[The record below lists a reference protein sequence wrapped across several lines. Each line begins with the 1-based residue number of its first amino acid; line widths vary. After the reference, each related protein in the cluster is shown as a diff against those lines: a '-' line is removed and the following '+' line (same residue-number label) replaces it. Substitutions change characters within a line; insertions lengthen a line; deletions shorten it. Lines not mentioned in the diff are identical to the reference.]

1 MDYHKILINIQP
13 RTPWVDVFIAQLGEL
28 GCESFEETK
37 NGLNAFISVLEYSDK
52 ITKYLN
58 EIGSNDSYKLNF
70 CIELVP
76 TKNWNKIWESS
87 FEPILVDNWCSII
100 APFHQNISQTEFQ
113 IVIEPKMSFG
123 TGHHQTTYMMVKAIK
138 ELNLEGKS
146 VLDMGSGTGILAI
159 LSKKMNAS
167 YVEAIDID
175 EWAVENCIENSK
187 RNNVSFDVKLGGKE
201 LITNMN
207 FDIILANINLNILLE
222 HLDVYSSN
230 LKKGGVLVLSGFL
243 SFDEEIIKQASIK
256 NGFSLRKKYLK
267 DNWLCLAFSK
277 K

>member
-1 MDYHKILINIQP
+1 MDYHKISINIQP
-13 RTPWVDVFIAQLGEL
+13 RTPWVDIFIAQLGDL

-37 NGLNAFISVLEYSDK
+37 NGLNAFIAVSEYSDK
-52 ITKYLN
+52 IPTYLY
-58 EIGSNDSYKLNF
+58 EIALSNSHKLNYR
-70 CIELVP
+70 IELVP
-76 TKNWNKIWESS
+76 AKNWNKIWESS
-87 FEPILVDNWCSII
+87 FEPILVENWCSII
-100 APFHQNISQTEFQ
+100 APFHQNVSQTEFQ

-123 TGHHQTTYMMVKAIK
+123 TGHHQTTYMMVNAIK

-159 LSKKMNAS
+159 LAKKLNAS
-167 YVEAIDID
+167 FVEAIDIE

-201 LITNMN
+201 LITYLN
-207 FDIILANINLNILLE
+207 FDVILANINLNILLDQ
-222 HLDVYSSN
+222 LDVYSSN
-230 LKKGGVLVLSGFL
+230 IKKGGVLVLSGFL
-243 SFDEEIIKQASIK
+243 SVDEEIITQASIK
-256 NGFSLRKKYLK
+256 NGFSLIKKYLK